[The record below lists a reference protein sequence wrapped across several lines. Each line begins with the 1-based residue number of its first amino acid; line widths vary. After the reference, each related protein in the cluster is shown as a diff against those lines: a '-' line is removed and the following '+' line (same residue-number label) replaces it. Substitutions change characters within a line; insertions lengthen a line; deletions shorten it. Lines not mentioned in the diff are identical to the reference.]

1 MEGLGGKDLMRNR
14 KEERGGATPPSSS
27 LGLFGAG
34 GANRGELRDHVPLP
48 LKERGVDRQLTRKGN
63 IARLEVRDKN
73 EEESSEVAS
82 VIWRQMNPV

>member
-1 MEGLGGKDLMRNR
+1 MRNR
-14 KEERGGATPPSSS
+14 KEEGGGATPPSSS

-73 EEESSEVAS
+73 KEESSEVAS

>member
-1 MEGLGGKDLMRNR
+1 MRNR
-14 KEERGGATPPSSS
+14 KEEGGGATSPSSS

-63 IARLEVRDKN
+63 IAEN

>member
-1 MEGLGGKDLMRNR
+1 MKVGRIRREGSD
-14 KEERGGATPPSSS
+14 ATPPSSS

-73 EEESSEVAS
+73 KEESSEVAS
-82 VIWRQMNPV
+82 VIWRQMNSV